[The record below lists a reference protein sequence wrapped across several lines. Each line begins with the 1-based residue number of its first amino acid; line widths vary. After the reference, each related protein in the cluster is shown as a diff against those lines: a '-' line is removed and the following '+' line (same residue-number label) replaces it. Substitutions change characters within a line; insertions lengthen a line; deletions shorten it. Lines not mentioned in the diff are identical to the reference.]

1 MADRR
6 PIASAPAKTTDS
18 TWVGFIFSFL
28 LFIFP
33 SWPSFLSV
41 TVEVCR
47 DSPEVVPEDS
57 RWAFQLLSKCRIK
70 RNRYSQILH
79 KHSSNKQAWSSSA
92 KNAIKVY
99 LIYATEQSW
108 QGSLSDTERQQG
120 KAVLSKQKAQ
130 NKNKCLCEEILKI
143 HFLYGL
149 PVPHVPGKLKAIYS
163 VCVYEHTEAFYGASS
178 RLGEQSESCS
188 QHQ

>member
-6 PIASAPAKTTDS
+6 PIASASAKTTDS
-18 TWVGFIFSFL
+18 TSVGFIFSFL

-33 SWPSFLSV
+33 SWSSFLSV
-41 TVEVCR
+41 TVELCK
-47 DSPEVVPEDS
+47 DSPEVVPEES
-57 RWAFQLLSKCRIK
+57 HWAFQLLSKHRIK

-108 QGSLSDTERQQG
+108 QGSLSDTELQQG
-120 KAVLSKQKAQ
+120 KAVLSKQKTRTRISACTR
-130 NKNKCLCEEILKI
+130 KSLKYTFFMGSLFPTCL
-143 HFLYGL
+143 
-149 PVPHVPGKLKAIYS
+149 VS
-163 VCVYEHTEAFYGASS
+163 
-178 RLGEQSESCS
+178 
-188 QHQ
+188 